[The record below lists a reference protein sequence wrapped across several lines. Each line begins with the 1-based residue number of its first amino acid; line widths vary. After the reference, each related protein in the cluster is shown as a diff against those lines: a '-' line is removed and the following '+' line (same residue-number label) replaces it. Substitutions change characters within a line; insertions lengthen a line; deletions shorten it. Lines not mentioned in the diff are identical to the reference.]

1 MSGFDIR
8 NGALMRVALKKKK
21 VKTPRKIELFLKRLE
36 KRVQRMFYSPGFV
49 FSFSRR
55 TNELRAVM

>member
-8 NGALMRVALKKKK
+8 NGALMRVALKKK
-21 VKTPRKIELFLKRLE
+21 VKTPRKIVLFLKRIE